1 MATGFMSLPAL
12 VRFAD
17 CKWRAALRVV
27 LLLTLALAFST
38 GASAAEI
45 SVVGV
50 FPGRGA
56 VMVVDGSKPQSIRI
70 GQKVGGVT
78 LVSVDKAGAV
88 VDDGGK
94 KRTLLLGQHLVG
106 AQAAAGRSPQ
116 ATLSANER
124 GQFMAESLVNGG
136 TVRFLVDTGANVVAI
151 PGSEARRLGID
162 FAKGMKG
169 IAQTAN
175 GPAPTYRIK
184 LDSVKVGEIELL
196 NVDAIVLD
204 GGGLAIPLLGMSFLD
219 RVEMRRD
226 GSTMTLVRRF

>member
-1 MATGFMSLPAL
+1 M
-12 VRFAD
+12 
-17 CKWRAALRVV
+17 
-27 LLLTLALAFST
+27 LLLTLALALSR
-38 GASAAEI
+38 GASAADI

-56 VMVVDGSKPQSIRI
+56 VIVVDGSKPQSIKI

-88 VDDGGK
+88 IDDAGR
-94 KRTLLLGQHLVG
+94 KRTIAIGQHLAG
-106 AQAAAGRSPQ
+106 SQPAAGRSPQ
-116 ATLSANER
+116 VTLASNER

-136 TVRFLVDTGANVVAI
+136 TMRFLVDTGANVVAI

-162 FAKGMKG
+162 FAKGQRG

-184 LDSVKVGEIELL
+184 LDSVKIGEIELL
-196 NVDAIVLD
+196 NVDAIVMD
-204 GGGLAIPLLGMSFLD
+204 GGGLALPLLGMSFLD